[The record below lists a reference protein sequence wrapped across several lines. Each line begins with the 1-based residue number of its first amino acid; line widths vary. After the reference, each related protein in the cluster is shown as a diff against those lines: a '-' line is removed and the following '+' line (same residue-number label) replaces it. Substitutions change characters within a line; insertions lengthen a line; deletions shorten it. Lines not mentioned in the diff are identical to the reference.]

1 MSDNVLLLLGEIKG
15 KLDMVAENQD
25 KLDQKFDGL
34 STRIGKVESRAA
46 GHGMVT
52 GAVAAVGIAFIK
64 DKLGV

>member
-1 MSDNVLLLLGEIKG
+1 MTQDIHLLLGEIKG
-15 KLDMVAENQD
+15 KLDRVADGQD
-25 KLDQKFDGL
+25 RLEQKFDGL
-34 STRIGKVESRAA
+34 NTRIGKVEARAA

>member
-1 MSDNVLLLLGEIKG
+1 MSQDIHLLLGEING
-15 KLDMVAENQD
+15 KLDMVVKNQD
-25 KLDQKFDGL
+25 KMDGKIDGL
-34 STRIGKVESRAA
+34 SNRIGKVEIRAA